1 MNERQRLFFDKE
13 SRRLLDAG
21 EIRKMDS
28 FIQHGN
34 ITCLKHSMDVA
45 RGSYALACR
54 LRLRVDSRALIRGA
68 LLHDYFL
75 YDWHEKDRNHR
86 LHGFRHPGFALANAR
101 RHFRLTPIEEDIIKK
116 HMWPLTVVPP
126 TCREAAIVCLVDK
139 YCSTRETVSGIKRRI
154 WRPMTGWQS

>member
-1 MNERQRLFFDKE
+1 MNERQCLYFDKE
-13 SRRLLDAG
+13 SRRLLEAG
-21 EIRKMDS
+21 EVRRMDS

-34 ITCLKHSMDVA
+34 ITCLKQRMDVA

-68 LLHDYFL
+68 L
-75 YDWHEKDRNHR
+75 
-86 LHGFRHPGFALANAR
+86 
-101 RHFRLTPIEEDIIKK
+101 
-116 HMWPLTVVPP
+116 PL

-154 WRPMTGWQS
+154 WRPAAGWQN